1 VNDGAVRPGWKIHG
15 IGVKYARSS
24 QIEKETIMK
33 RRQYFIAFGLVAVA
47 MPFALGCGA
56 APQTET
62 TTVVATEEASTT
74 ASDQV
79 ELLFVQTADSA
90 TLADGVLM
98 MGGVNPA
105 TIYFSDRPNRVA
117 GHLTTEEFVA
127 TWGDGDDSF
136 ASNPPNATLSIL
148 TGDNPQEIVVVLTE
162 PRIEDGNLVYNVNVL
177 EGAEA
182 ATGGACSLF
191 IDIIGMPLTPVSYA
205 GVARR
210 TMRRAVI
217 Y

>member
-1 VNDGAVRPGWKIHG
+1 
-15 IGVKYARSS
+15 
-24 QIEKETIMK
+24 MK
-33 RRQYFIAFGLVAVA
+33 RRQYHIAIGVVAIATLLV
-47 MPFALGCGA
+47 LGCGA
-56 APQTET
+56 SPQTET
-62 TTVVATEEASTT
+62 TTVVETEETST
-74 ASDQV
+74 AANDGV

-90 TLADGVLM
+90 TLADGVLV
-98 MGGVNPA
+98 MGGIDPA

-148 TGDNPQEIVVVLTE
+148 TGEQPQEIVVVLTE
-162 PRIEDGNLVYNVNVL
+162 PRIEDDALVYNVNIL
-177 EGAEA
+177 EGAET

>member
-1 VNDGAVRPGWKIHG
+1 MQRKPSLIVLW
-15 IGVKYARSS
+15 
-24 QIEKETIMK
+24 
-33 RRQYFIAFGLVAVA
+33 IAASTLPL
-47 MPFALGCGA
+47 MLGCGA
-56 APQTET
+56 APESQTTAVAGTEA
-62 TTVVATEEASTT
+62 VATPASEE
-74 ASDQV
+74 V
-79 ELLFVQTADSA
+79 EFLFVQTADSA
-90 TLADGVLM
+90 TLADGVLV
-98 MGGVNPA
+98 MGGINPA
-105 TIYFSDRPNRVA
+105 TLYFSDRPDRVA

-148 TGDNPQEIVVVLTE
+148 AGEQPQEIVVVLTE
-162 PRIEDGNLVYNVNVL
+162 PRIEDDALVYNVSIV
-177 EGAEA
+177 EGADA

-191 IDIIGMPLTPVSYA
+191 IDIIGRPLTPVSYA